1 MIHLENWFAQQMHL
15 HQLLLIT
22 FMCSLV
28 VLLFLLSLI

>member
-1 MIHLENWFAQQMHL
+1 MIPTETLFAQRMHL

-22 FMCSLV
+22 FMCSLA